1 MKIAPDDCAL
11 CPNLVAGRHCVVH
24 GQGANGGVMVVGQHA
39 STWEDEHGF
48 PFAGK
53 PGLMLRHFLDNAGI
67 PAGKVYRTNVLKCAT
82 PGGKKQRK
90 PSKAE
95 LDACH
100 AYLMAEIEEV
110 KPKVIVTLGDAAL
123 QALYG
128 GTDTSEFK
136 RELEGWEAERAENLE
151 LWQLEVEMWG
161 VASKVERKEIF
172 PSGKPRK
179 PAAGP
184 KPKPPKA
191 THTALK
197 DVAGHTLIQPETG
210 IPMVATYHP
219 SFISHG
225 KWSYV
230 DPVAEHFKKAGRIL
244 TGQQKAGQLGEY
256 AVIEDLESLEA
267 LHDYL
272 LSPEVPIIWFDC
284 ETFGGLDWMENEILC
299 FSFSGAEGEGFVV
312 PLWHHDDITGKA
324 EIWPAWQDFGAI
336 EWFAAVDILRDI
348 LGSDKP
354 KGGHNV
360 LYDIRESERDV
371 CDPFMGGGVLTALG
385 LKVNGR
391 IIDTELE
398 SVAVEESLPHNMTFM
413 LASKTDMPYY
423 EGTGI
428 TAMKKAMDK
437 APDNLVHEY
446 SAADADGLPRLH
458 KPLRKQIDRE
468 GVGWVLDNITTP
480 MLKVCRTL
488 ETNGFPIDKPH
499 FDNLCVFYDEQ
510 INLAEEELWGCV
522 LHLQPGWKYNH
533 SATLARVLFQDLN
546 LPPSGRKTEA
556 GKGCEDCDAGDCD
569 LHDQTGKAALE
580 DIMRVHPHPVL
591 PILLRLKRLTKM
603 RSTYLHGSD
612 GKSGF
617 LKHIR
622 KDCRVHPT
630 YKVSRAETGRLASEK
645 PNGQNMPN
653 YVHIHPAGAKCSEV
667 GCTAMYDET
676 FGINSENAYHDV
688 IKSDKPGWW
697 IMNCL
702 AAGARVLTADLCEV
716 RVEDVRVG
724 DRLVGIDEEIPQK
737 YGRRVMRTSTVT
749 NTAPRLAECYDVHYG
764 GHIVTASAEHP
775 WLVWRNTGYCWRR
788 TDQLR
793 IGDRLLKA
801 PELVSMAPRDAGY
814 LAGFL
819 DGEGWTHCG
828 GAVAFGQRPGPVLD
842 EVLRLLAKY
851 HFQPTQ
857 QAYNSSGLGKGD
869 VERYTF
875 TSSSES
881 IRLLGSARPLRLLEN
896 YNGGRGLY
904 EGKAP
909 TTPRAT
915 HNWHTV
921 TAIEVA
927 GTQTVYAIETDTHTY
942 VAEGAFQ
949 HNCDWS
955 QAEVWVLA
963 YRLLKYTGDHTLLDV
978 LLSGVDI
985 HLWMARQMF
994 PEVDPEIEDGEWK
1007 KTYPELRRRAK
1018 TCIFGIGYGLT
1029 VQGYMQREH
1038 CEEEEAE
1045 DIISRYMARIPGLKK
1060 LFAMVRHHL
1069 ETRGYEDNEF
1079 GRRRHI
1085 TSLPLLQALRERGE
1099 LEKLVREAIN
1109 FPIQSGASD
1118 LHSIA
1123 TYCTWL
1129 SMGGDAKDIKEQGR
1143 MEELIKQAIS
1153 QAFVN
1158 PHLADFEI
1166 EMILTVHDSLSFE
1179 FKYETDRLPNQTN
1192 KQWEEANDERANAL
1206 ARIIKDMWESI
1217 AERIIKSDGT
1227 PLGWKIPVEVEWGP
1241 TWGTP
1246 KYKVDARGTL
1256 QLQENLV
1263 EEKETYDQKFGP
1275 DDDNKPSLIKKK

>member
-24 GQGANGGVMVVGQHA
+24 GQGAKGGVMIVGQHA

-100 AYLMAEIEEV
+100 AYLMQEIEEV

-128 GTDTSEFK
+128 GTDTSIFK
-136 RELEGWEAERAENLE
+136 QELED
-151 LWQLEVEMWG
+151 WQMDYDALVATWQEEIDMWG
-161 VASKVERKEIF
+161 VATKAERATLF
-172 PSGKPRK
+172 VDGKPKK
-179 PAAGP
+179 PKPTSP

-225 KWSYV
+225 KWGYV

-256 AVIEDLESLEA
+256 AVIGDLDTLEA

-272 LSPEVPIIWFDC
+272 LSDEVPIIWFDC

-324 EIWPAWQDFGAI
+324 QIWPAWQDFGAI
-336 EWFAAVDILRDI
+336 EWFGVVELLRHI
-348 LGSDKP
+348 LGSNKP

-360 LYDIRESERDV
+360 LYDIRQSERDV
-371 CDPFMGGGVLTALG
+371 NDPFMGKVLTALG

-413 LASKTDMPYY
+413 LASKTDMPFY
-423 EGTGI
+423 ETGI

-437 APDNLVHEY
+437 APDALVHEY

-499 FDNLCVFYDEQ
+499 FNNLCVFYDEQ

-580 DIMRVHPHPVL
+580 DIMRAHPHPVL

-622 KDCRVHPT
+622 ADGRVHPT

-667 GCTAMYDET
+667 GCKAMYTES

-697 IMNCL
+697 IMN
-702 AAGARVLTADLCEV
+702 A
-716 RVEDVRVG
+716 
-724 DRLVGIDEEIPQK
+724 
-737 YGRRVMRTSTVT
+737 
-749 NTAPRLAECYDVHYG
+749 
-764 GHIVTASAEHP
+764 
-775 WLVWRNTGYCWRR
+775 
-788 TDQLR
+788 
-793 IGDRLLKA
+793 
-801 PELVSMAPRDAGY
+801 
-814 LAGFL
+814 
-819 DGEGWTHCG
+819 
-828 GAVAFGQRPGPVLD
+828 
-842 EVLRLLAKY
+842 
-851 HFQPTQ
+851 
-857 QAYNSSGLGKGD
+857 
-869 VERYTF
+869 
-875 TSSSES
+875 
-881 IRLLGSARPLRLLEN
+881 
-896 YNGGRGLY
+896 
-904 EGKAP
+904 
-909 TTPRAT
+909 
-915 HNWHTV
+915 
-921 TAIEVA
+921 
-927 GTQTVYAIETDTHTY
+927 
-942 VAEGAFQ
+942 
-949 HNCDWS
+949 DWS

-963 YRLLKYTGDHTLLDV
+963 YRLLKYTGDRTLLDV

-994 PEVDPEIEDGEWK
+994 PEIDPQMDDGEWR
-1007 KTYPELRRRAK
+1007 KTHPKLRRRAK

-1038 CEEEEAE
+1038 CTEEEAE

-1069 ETRGYEDNEF
+1069 ETQGYEANEF

-1129 SMGGDAKDIKEQGR
+1129 SMQGTADQIQ
-1143 MEELIKQAIS
+1143 EAIS

-1158 PHLADFEI
+1158 PVLRKYEI

-1179 FKYETDRLPNQTN
+1179 FKYETDRLPNQTK

-1275 DDDNKPSLIKKK
+1275 DDDNKPTLIKKK